1 MSVVIVYG
9 SGMFCDNQCQ
19 DDNGAGIIA
28 DVQIKW
34 QNLEPIWKSI
44 MTIHLIRYCIKK
56 FPDVTN
62 RLRNRQD
69 ISSTDFLMERNCIFQ
84 VLTTKEQ
91 VLPAHIRKTKMD
103 LNLNEARWY

>member
-34 QNLEPIWKSI
+34 QNL
-44 MTIHLIRYCIKK
+44 YGKK
-56 FPDVTN
+56 LYF
-62 RLRNRQD
+62 
-69 ISSTDFLMERNCIFQ
+69 SSADDEGTGITCTYTKGKNGFKLERSKM
-84 VLTTKEQ
+84 VLTERSGRYAVGYICMIVYTI
-91 VLPAHIRKTKMD
+91 L
-103 LNLNEARWY
+103 

>member
-28 DVQIKW
+28 DV
-34 QNLEPIWKSI
+34 
-44 MTIHLIRYCIKK
+44 
-56 FPDVTN
+56 TN

-84 VLTTKEQ
+84 VLTMKEQ
-91 VLPAHIRKTKMD
+91 VLPAHIRKAKMD
-103 LNLNEARWY
+103 LNLNEVRWY

>member
-28 DVQIKW
+28 DV
-34 QNLEPIWKSI
+34 
-44 MTIHLIRYCIKK
+44 
-56 FPDVTN
+56 TN

-84 VLTTKEQ
+84 VLTMKLLIYQ
-91 VLPAHIRKTKMD
+91 G
-103 LNLNEARWY
+103 

>member
-28 DVQIKW
+28 DV
-34 QNLEPIWKSI
+34 
-44 MTIHLIRYCIKK
+44 
-56 FPDVTN
+56 TN

-69 ISSTDFLMERNCIFQ
+69 ISSTDFLMERNSIFQ
-84 VLTTKEQ
+84 VLTMKEQ
-91 VLPAHIRKTKMD
+91 VLPAHIRKAKMD

>member
-9 SGMFCDNQCQ
+9 FGMFCDNQCQ

-28 DVQIKW
+28 DVQI
-34 QNLEPIWKSI
+34 KSI

-84 VLTTKEQ
+84 VLTMKEQ
-91 VLPAHIRKTKMD
+91 VLPAHIRKAKMD

>member
-28 DVQIKW
+28 DV
-34 QNLEPIWKSI
+34 
-44 MTIHLIRYCIKK
+44 
-56 FPDVTN
+56 TN

-84 VLTTKEQ
+84 VLMMKEQ
-91 VLPAHIRKTKMD
+91 VLPAHIRKAKMD

>member
-28 DVQIKW
+28 DV
-34 QNLEPIWKSI
+34 
-44 MTIHLIRYCIKK
+44 
-56 FPDVTN
+56 TN

-84 VLTTKEQ
+84 VLTMKNCMT
-91 VLPAHIRKTKMD
+91 VNRLR
-103 LNLNEARWY
+103 

>member
-28 DVQIKW
+28 DV
-34 QNLEPIWKSI
+34 
-44 MTIHLIRYCIKK
+44 
-56 FPDVTN
+56 TN

-84 VLTTKEQ
+84 VLTMKEQ
-91 VLPAHIRKTKMD
+91 VLPAHIRKAKMD
-103 LNLNEARWY
+103 LK

>member
-28 DVQIKW
+28 DV
-34 QNLEPIWKSI
+34 
-44 MTIHLIRYCIKK
+44 
-56 FPDVTN
+56 TN

-84 VLTTKEQ
+84 VLTMKEQ
-91 VLPAHIRKTKMD
+91 VLPAHIRKAKMY

>member
-28 DVQIKW
+28 DV
-34 QNLEPIWKSI
+34 
-44 MTIHLIRYCIKK
+44 
-56 FPDVTN
+56 TN

-84 VLTTKEQ
+84 VLTMKEQ
-91 VLPAHIRKTKMD
+91 VLPAHIRKAKMD

>member
-28 DVQIKW
+28 DV
-34 QNLEPIWKSI
+34 
-44 MTIHLIRYCIKK
+44 
-56 FPDVTN
+56 TN

-84 VLTTKEQ
+84 VLTMKEQ
-91 VLPAHIRKTKMD
+91 VLPTHKQKKKMD
-103 LNLNEARWY
+103 LK

>member
-19 DDNGAGIIA
+19 DD
-28 DVQIKW
+28 
-34 QNLEPIWKSI
+34 
-44 MTIHLIRYCIKK
+44 CIKK

-84 VLTTKEQ
+84 VLTMKEQ
-91 VLPAHIRKTKMD
+91 VLPAHIRKAKMD

>member
-28 DVQIKW
+28 DV
-34 QNLEPIWKSI
+34 
-44 MTIHLIRYCIKK
+44 
-56 FPDVTN
+56 TN

-69 ISSTDFLMERNCIFQ
+69 ILSTDFLMERNCIFQ
-84 VLTTKEQ
+84 VLTMKEQ
-91 VLPAHIRKTKMD
+91 VLPAHIRKAKMD